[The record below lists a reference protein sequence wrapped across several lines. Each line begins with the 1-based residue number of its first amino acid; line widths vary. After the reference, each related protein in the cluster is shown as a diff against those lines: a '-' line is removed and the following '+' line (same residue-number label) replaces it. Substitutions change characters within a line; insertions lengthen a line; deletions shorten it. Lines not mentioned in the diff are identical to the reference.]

1 MSLVKTDIV
10 FKDIKTLIEQTKQNV
25 VMQVNSAL
33 TMLYWNIGKYIND
46 EILKNSRADYG
57 KEIISTL
64 SKQLTKEYGKG
75 YTKRNLENMIKFAQV
90 FDDIKIVHSLSA
102 KLTWTHFK
110 QIIYIDDQ
118 LKRDFYIGMIKLD
131 NWSTRT
137 LKSRIDSQLYE
148 RTALSKKPD
157 ELIGY
162 EIEQLNKGEITPN
175 MVLKDPYILDFLELN
190 DRYLEKDLED
200 AILREIEYFIL
211 ELGSGFSFVA
221 RQKIIQI
228 DNEDFKID
236 LLFYN
241 RKLKRLIALELKIGK
256 FKASYKGQMELYL
269 RWLEKYEMEEG
280 EGSPIGII
288 LCADKQNEQIELL
301 ELDKSNIHVAEYL
314 TVLPNREILHQKLQ
328 LAIQNAKNRLEIQD
342 D

>member
-110 QIIYIDDQ
+110 Q
-118 LKRDFYIGMIKLD
+118 
-131 NWSTRT
+131 
-137 LKSRIDSQLYE
+137 
-148 RTALSKKPD
+148 
-157 ELIGY
+157 
-162 EIEQLNKGEITPN
+162 
-175 MVLKDPYILDFLELN
+175 V
-190 DRYLEKDLED
+190 
-200 AILREIEYFIL
+200 
-211 ELGSGFSFVA
+211 
-221 RQKIIQI
+221 
-228 DNEDFKID
+228 
-236 LLFYN
+236 
-241 RKLKRLIALELKIGK
+241 
-256 FKASYKGQMELYL
+256 
-269 RWLEKYEMEEG
+269 
-280 EGSPIGII
+280 
-288 LCADKQNEQIELL
+288 
-301 ELDKSNIHVAEYL
+301 NIF
-314 TVLPNREILHQKLQ
+314 
-328 LAIQNAKNRLEIQD
+328 AIQNAKNRLEIQND
-342 D
+342 